1 MVCLRVVVLT
11 RNLELYALVAG
22 ALRKEGW
29 TVHWQEGGGVPLADL
44 EHLERARVWLWR
56 TPWGLRA
63 YTPERMAFL
72 TRRDDPRTLAAGLRG
87 QLGMGLLPGE
97 VGVLRALG
105 QGVAAEAR
113 ALARFLGLSPYL
125 ARFHLKG
132 LRNKFGLPLDDLL
145 RLARHQV
152 QVAGFEGH
160 PEVLAWAQV
169 EPFLH
174 VPGQEQGQ
182 GYGPQEAAPV
192 GQALGVQAL

>member
-1 MVCLRVVVLT
+1 MRIVVLT

-29 TVHWQEGGGVPLADL
+29 TVYWQEGEGVPLADL
-44 EHLERARVWLWR
+44 EHLERGQVWLWR

-87 QLGMGLLPGE
+87 QLGMMLSPGE
-97 VGVLRALG
+97 VEVLWALG

-152 QVAGFEGH
+152 QVAGLQGH
-160 PEVLAWAQV
+160 AEPLPGPEVQPL
-169 EPFLH
+169 LH
-174 VPGQEQGQ
+174 VAGQQDLEFQRPPE
-182 GYGPQEAAPV
+182 YPAV
-192 GQALGVQAL
+192 GQALGV